1 MAAELTHAMASLRHL
16 YANMINGAVRDP
28 ASAKRIAEGI
38 LSRAIQELEVLAKA
52 TQGAEPVTAW
62 MNPETLDVIHDQ
74 RKEAWMTINGAGGKM
89 LAKGY
94 TERLY
99 TAPPPTADALAA
111 IEAARVEAE
120 KLRADI
126 LVVRAAGAM
135 LSNCAF
141 NLAQRNPGQFT
152 ARDIM
157 ALDDA
162 RKSWDEVLRSLAKE
176 AP

>member
-1 MAAELTHAMASLRHL
+1 MTSEVKMPVAAYVTNDEEGSPAMLFFDKDEAAK
-16 YANMINGAVRDP
+16 YTDETDP
-28 ASAKRIAEGI
+28 PQA
-38 LSRAIQELEVLAKA
+38 LVL
-52 TQGAEPVTAW
+52 QS
-62 MNPETLDVIHDQ
+62 
-74 RKEAWMTINGAGGKM
+74 
-89 LAKGY
+89 
-94 TERLY
+94 
-99 TAPPPTADALAA
+99 DALAA
-111 IEAARVEAE
+111 IEAARVEAK

-126 LVVRAAGAM
+126 LAVRAAGAI

-162 RKSWDEVLRSLAKE
+162 RKRWDEVLRSLAKE